1 MLKKPRV
8 FSKAGLGD
16 VPHCLPGNGH
26 RLGWHLSP
34 APSPN
39 PGSRGERE
47 EVDSGKV
54 KRSLAFKGL
63 VEQIS

>member
-1 MLKKPRV
+1 MVGHSGKSMGVCTCPYLV
-8 FSKAGLGD
+8 AA
-16 VPHCLPGNGH
+16 H